1 MTGQAFKTLFFEYY
15 PEFFS
20 YADAFLHDPVASRE
34 VTTGALLLLWN
45 KHKDFD
51 RKKDRTFLY
60 LSIRNACLYR
70 IKYHRDNPAA
80 ACRDNGAAKM
90 LEESELPEDI
100 LQDIFTYIAGP
111 L

>member
-34 VTTGALLLLWN
+34 VTAGTLLLLWN
-45 KHKDFD
+45 KHKELD
-51 RKKDRTFLY
+51 REKDRRTFLY
-60 LSIRNACLYR
+60 LSIRNACLYH
-70 IKYHRDNPAA
+70 IKYGCGNQAT
-80 ACRDNGAAKM
+80 GM
-90 LEESELPEDI
+90 LGESNLPEDI

-111 L
+111 I